1 MVFNSV
7 VKELCFKHL
16 QDIITRYVHDITML
30 YSHNQPQSQRI
41 FSLETEVQKALE
53 TSLSNNGKEKC
64 YLVLNRLKWKR
75 SECQLFYLP
84 ALWSTPF
91 LPTVIDAT
99 QIIL

>member
-16 QDIITRYVHDITML
+16 QDIVTTYVHDITML
-30 YSHNQPQSQRI
+30 YSLTTYLIPS
-41 FSLETEVQKALE
+41 ETEVQKALE

-64 YLVLNRLKWKR
+64 YLVLNKLKWKR

-84 ALWSTPF
+84 ALWPAPF